1 MAYNSTTWSTDSLTS
16 ASATSSTTQN
26 VSLDGTLTVAGN
38 TTITSDLTVNGA
50 DITIGADADGTD
62 RTIVFGHSTL
72 KSIIGIDDDQDV
84 FAINTDGTFESTND
98 LEIDASGN
106 VSIAGD
112 LTITGGK
119 ITFGNGEIFH
129 NEADGYLTTNGPA
142 VQIDSL
148 TNAYFIADS
157 ADGADSSFVLA
168 ENGTVKWSIGQDQAD
183 TNLYFGTASVDPTVQ
198 TKLTLDSSGN
208 MTVLGDLTITGGKI
222 TFGNGEIIHN
232 EMNSGI
238 IIQAGSIWLDADAQS
253 HGNATIDIKAE
264 SGGSYDSKLS
274 LYVGSGIE
282 WSMGQDGSD
291 SGTLKF
297 DADNGV
303 VGGATKL
310 SLDKSGN
317 MTVLGRFGCNGQTPA
332 AAPDWT
338 VSNKSGTPR
347 TLDANGT
354 LAEIGDNLAQL
365 VDDLISIGILQ

>member
-106 VSIAGD
+106 VSIA
-112 LTITGGK
+112 
-119 ITFGNGEIFH
+119 
-129 NEADGYLTTNGPA
+129 
-142 VQIDSL
+142 
-148 TNAYFIADS
+148 
-157 ADGADSSFVLA
+157 
-168 ENGTVKWSIGQDQAD
+168 
-183 TNLYFGTASVDPTVQ
+183 
-198 TKLTLDSSGN
+198 
-208 MTVLGDLTITGGKI
+208 GDLTITGGKI